1 MDFTTYLILN
11 GIISVINGIISLI
24 IGGFGSDR
32 RIGFF
37 NAFIISF
44 LFSAIIGLIV
54 VLLSKNNED
63 IQREEAMFKTHK
75 EALKEQK
82 TKNKKNNADDK
93 SRLIENLSKLSDL
106 KKNGILTDRAFQEA
120 KEKLLTLDLTT

>member
-11 GIISVINGIISLI
+11 GIISVINGIISVI

-32 RIGFF
+32 RIRFF

-54 VLLSKNNED
+54 ILLSKNNED

-82 TKNKKNNADDK
+82 TKNKKNNSDDK
-93 SRLIENLSKLSDL
+93 NRLIENLRKLSNL
-106 KKNGILTDRAFQEA
+106 KKNGILTDKAFQEA
-120 KEKLLTLDLTT
+120 KEKLLILDLTS